1 MSLTSPPAVARSGSL
16 WRHGDFL
23 KLWSAYALS
32 LVGSQVTFIALPL
45 TAILLLEATPLQVGI
60 LTALGYLPF
69 LFIGLPAGVWVDR
82 LPRRPILIIT
92 DFGRALFLL
101 AIPLAYSLDALS
113 LGLLYPLVFINGVL
127 TVFGDIAHHAFLPS
141 LVERNQI
148 IEGNTKLQMAYST
161 AQLAGPS
168 LGGLLVKALSAP
180 VAIVLDAASF
190 VVSALLLLRVKR
202 QEPAPDVDA
211 KQRPPMR
218 QEMKEGLS
226 YVLRHP
232 LLRPLV
238 ICMACANLFDM
249 FGMVKAILPLYAVR
263 ELRLSAAEFGVVL
276 AVANTGALFGTLI
289 NHRLVRRWGLGPT
302 LTGASFLPGLA
313 VLLLPLATEATA
325 VGVLAVALALAGFGV
340 ALFNVNQISL
350 RQQLTPAS
358 LQGRMNATVRFLIW
372 GTIPAGAFL
381 GGLLGGSLGLKPTL
395 LIAGVGSLL
404 SSLPLVQSRLASLH
418 ELPPPEPALATPR

>member
-1 MSLTSPPAVARSGSL
+1 MSPSSPPAVARSGSL
-16 WRHGDFL
+16 WRHGDFV
-23 KLWSAYALS
+23 KLWGAYALS
-32 LVGSQVTFIALPL
+32 LAGSQVTFIALPL

-69 LFIGLPAGVWVDR
+69 LLIGLPAGVWVDR
-82 LPRRPILIIT
+82 LPRRPILIAA

-101 AIPLAYSLDALS
+101 GIPLAYALDVLS
-113 LGLLYPLVFINGVL
+113 LGVLYPIVFLNGVL
-127 TVFGDIAHHAFLPS
+127 TVFADIAHHAFLPA
-141 LVERNQI
+141 LVEREQI

-168 LGGLLVKALSAP
+168 LGGLLVKAVSAP
-180 VAIVLDAASF
+180 VAILIDAASF
-190 VVSALLLLRVKR
+190 LVSALMLLRVRR
-202 QEPAPDVDA
+202 QEAVPEGRA

-218 QEMKEGLS
+218 QEMKEGLG
-226 YVLRHP
+226 YVLGHP

-238 ICMACANLFDM
+238 LCMACANLFDM

-263 ELRLSAAEFGVVL
+263 EMRLSAPAFGAVL
-276 AVANTGALFGTLI
+276 AVANAGALLGTVL

-302 LTGASFLPGLA
+302 LAGASFLPGLA
-313 VLLLPLATEATA
+313 VLMLPLATEATA
-325 VGVLAVALALAGFGV
+325 VGVLAGALALAGFGV

-404 SSLPLVQSRLASLH
+404 SSLPLVFSPLATLH
-418 ELPPPEPALATPR
+418 EPPQPALASTR